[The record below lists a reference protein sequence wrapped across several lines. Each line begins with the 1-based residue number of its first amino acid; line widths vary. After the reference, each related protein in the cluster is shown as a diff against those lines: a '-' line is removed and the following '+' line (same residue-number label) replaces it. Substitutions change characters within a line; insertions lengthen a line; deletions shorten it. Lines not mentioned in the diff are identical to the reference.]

1 MKKIILITGV
11 AGFIG
16 FSVTKNLLKRNYKV
30 LGVDNL
36 NNYYNQKLKK
46 KRIEQLKSKN
56 FKFIKLD
63 LKNKNQINKNLK
75 NKKIDLIIH
84 FAAQPGV
91 RYSVNEPHSYIE
103 NNVLV
108 FSNILEFV
116 KSKKIKL
123 IYSSSS
129 SVYGDTDKHP
139 IYEHSKLNPK
149 NIYAMTKKNNEE
161 QAEIYS
167 KSYGLSIIGLRFF
180 TVFGEWGRPDML
192 ILKFLIYAKKGLKF
206 QLYNYGNHYRDFT
219 YINDLFE
226 MIYPL
231 IKNYQKIKKGHEI
244 YNVCSNRSVHLK
256 KVINILKK
264 LTNYKN
270 IKNIK
275 RSELEVF
282 KTHGSRKKLENF
294 TKIKYKISNIEESII
309 KTFNWFEKNKKLF
322 N

>member
-1 MKKIILITGV
+1 MKKTILITGV

-16 FSVTKNLLKRNYKV
+16 FSVTKRLLKKNYKI
-30 LGVDNL
+30 LGIDNL
-36 NNYYNQKLKK
+36 NNYYNRKLKK

-56 FKFIKLD
+56 FRFLKLD
-63 LKNKNQINKNLK
+63 LKNKNQINKILK
-75 NKKIDLIIH
+75 NEKINLIIH

-180 TVFGEWGRPDML
+180 TVFGELGRPDMFFFKML
-192 ILKFLIYAKKGLKF
+192 NSAFNNKL
-206 QLYNYGNHYRDFT
+206 LYLNNSGNHYRDFT
-219 YINDLFE
+219 YINDVVNILKRLVFLKLKKNFE
-226 MIYPL
+226 VF
-231 IKNYQKIKKGHEI
+231 
-244 YNVCSNRSVHLK
+244 NVCSSKPIFLK
-256 KVINILKK
+256 RFIQIVKK
-264 LTNYKN
+264 Y
-270 IKNIK
+270 IKNINIIN
-275 RSELEVF
+275 VPPHPADVY
-282 KTHGSRKKLENF
+282 KTHGSNKRLIKFIKKVKF
-294 TKIKYKISNIEESII
+294 TNLDIAVRNSIKSYKKYKIYRQ
-309 KTFNWFEKNKKLF
+309 KN
-322 N
+322 